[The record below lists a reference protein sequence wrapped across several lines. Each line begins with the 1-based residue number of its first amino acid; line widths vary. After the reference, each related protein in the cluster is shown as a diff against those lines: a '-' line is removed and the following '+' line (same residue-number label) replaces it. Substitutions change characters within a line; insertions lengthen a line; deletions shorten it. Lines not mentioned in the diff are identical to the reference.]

1 MASGTILPVHLQEHV
16 EAIIRPLLEAR
27 QYDQAAQELQDARWQ
42 AEQAHLETFSS
53 LLLVA
58 EEICQLCEHCLREEQ
73 HYLDAHQVSLQR
85 EAELRQQLLRIL
97 SEPTMTNNGSKPF
110 EVPCTVSVAPA
121 VQTMISASRASWWQR
136 LKASVGWGWV
146 KEEEKSE
153 EGKNAGQNGLAPAS
167 KATTSNGVSQ
177 QEPGVPLNVLP
188 TMVTL
193 QERPETETTATAD
206 NIPTITA
213 VEPEL
218 NNAHPQVSDS
228 TANEEAAEQASV
240 ERPFLMAYC
249 LGTFHLYKNEQLLE
263 NWPSRKSKS
272 ILKYLLLHRQ
282 YPVSKE
288 ILMETF
294 WPDFDPEAARNNLNV
309 AIYNLRQ
316 TLRNGDAEYSHI
328 LFLNDGYLLNP
339 ELSIW
344 IDVEAFQQHIHAAEV
359 AIRNGMLPKAIDEFE
374 AAVAHYRG
382 ELLAEDRYEEW
393 LLPLRQRLHDECL
406 IALDYLS
413 NYYCEQ
419 NNDRLCVATC
429 QEMLALE
436 PAHEAIH
443 RRLIRLYIRQNQRY
457 LALRQYQQC
466 VQILRDELNVA
477 PDPKTTQLIEVILHP
492 K

>member
-16 EAIIRPLLEAR
+16 EETIRPLLEAR
-27 QYDQAAQELQDARWQ
+27 QYNQAAQLLQDARWQ
-42 AEQAHLETFSS
+42 AEQAHLEALSS
-53 LLLVA
+53 ILLVA
-58 EEICQLCEHCLREEQ
+58 QEICQICDHCLHEEQ
-73 HYLDAHQVSLQR
+73 HHLDAHEASLRR
-85 EAELRQQLLRIL
+85 ETELQHQLLRIL
-97 SEPTMTNNGSKPF
+97 SEPTMVNGGPKAFDIPF
-110 EVPCTVSVAPA
+110 TVQVAAP
-121 VQTMISASRASWWQR
+121 VQTIVSAGRANWWHK
-136 LKASVGWGWV
+136 LKASVGWVRDG
-146 KEEEKSE
+146 EKGE
-153 EGKNAGQNGLAPAS
+153 EGTSTGRNGLVSAAEP
-167 KATTSNGVSQ
+167 TTLDGISQ
-177 QEPGVPLNVLP
+177 QKPEITLDVRP
-188 TMVTL
+188 TIDTL
-193 QERPETETTATAD
+193 EDGTETEATE
-206 NIPTITA
+206 TA
-213 VEPEL
+213 VEPEPNHTQL
-218 NNAHPQVSDS
+218 PITGIQPQ
-228 TANEEAAEQASV
+228 EEAADPQVVV

-249 LGTFHLYKNEQLLE
+249 LGAFHLYKNEQPLE

-339 ELSIW
+339 ELTIW
-344 IDVEAFQQHIHAAEV
+344 TDVEAFQQHVSAAEMAV
-359 AIRNGMLPKAIDEFE
+359 RHGMLPEAIGEYE

-393 LLPLRQRLHDECL
+393 LLPLRQRFHHECL

-419 NNDRLCVATC
+419 RNDRLCVAAC
-429 QEMLALE
+429 QEMLAIE

-443 RRLIRLYIRQNQRY
+443 RRLIRVYIRQNQRY
-457 LALRQYQQC
+457 LVLRQYQQC

-477 PDPKTTQLIEVILHP
+477 PDPKTSQLIETILHP
-492 K
+492 KHAK